1 MRLELHSQP
10 VEPFLVIRDAMDWEY
25 DNASVDDVG
34 YILCYFDGTTMILDL
49 VGTLVLTYGVSAPF
63 FILFY
68 FYISGFNGF
77 RTQNEE
83 FLSHWNDVMLM

>member
-49 VGTLVLTYGVSAPF
+49 VGTLVLTYGYLR
-63 FILFY
+63 LFY
-68 FYISGFNGF
+68 FVL
-77 RTQNEE
+77 
-83 FLSHWNDVMLM
+83 FLHIRV